1 MLILMLLFFFYV
13 VFMVKNT
20 SLCGQNLGQNHPM
33 RPMSP
38 WDHCKKPKD
47 FEAFD
52 WKEEV
57 AKLSEAQHLALFHS
71 PLGAETE
78 KEEEEDSVDS
88 EVYDADD

>member
-1 MLILMLLFFFYV
+1 MDNSIDE
-13 VFMVKNT
+13 
-20 SLCGQNLGQNHPM
+20 PM
-33 RPMSP
+33 FP

-47 FEAFD
+47 FEVFD

-57 AKLSEAQHLALFHS
+57 AKLSEAQRLALFHS
-71 PLGAETE
+71 PLGAE